1 MDFFPFFSS
10 KLKKNIFFNFFLKR
24 IRCLKYKQQ
33 GIVKVLHTENYHCNN
48 NKVHFV
54 GAILLHITNRC
65 VTNTICFF
73 KWTIRIL
80 LDLFVDRTKRFVI
93 LTTDI
98 VIVIFF
104 QKSTLLLKQIR
115 FCFNDLLHTQLILLH
130 TQLILPLLIDT
141 FSLGTFKENI
151 IRSTQPY

>member
-1 MDFFPFFSS
+1 MCGCSCPVDKSC
-10 KLKKNIFFNFFLKR
+10 R
-24 IRCLKYKQQ
+24 
-33 GIVKVLHTENYHCNN
+33 VHTENYHCNN
-48 NKVHFV
+48 YKVHFV
-54 GAILLHITNRC
+54 GEILLHITNRC

-73 KWTIRIL
+73 KRTICIL
-80 LDLFVDRTKRFVI
+80 MNLFVDRTKRFVI

-104 QKSTLLLKQIR
+104 KKTTLLLKQIR
-115 FCFNDLLHTQLILLH
+115 FCFNDLYHTQSILLHTQLILLH

>member
-1 MDFFPFFSS
+1 MCKKLCIYLIYFLAFSFCPPDEVKLYVVNIKKFVIS
-10 KLKKNIFFNFFLKR
+10 KLSIMFIEKTN
-24 IRCLKYKQQ
+24 YYQTTHWY
-33 GIVKVLHTENYHCNN
+33 GIHHNLRTENYHCNN

-73 KWTIRIL
+73 KWTICIL
-80 LDLFVDRTKRFVI
+80 LDIFVDRTKRFVI

-104 QKSTLLLKQIR
+104 K
-115 FCFNDLLHTQLILLH
+115 NQLC
-130 TQLILPLLIDT
+130 
-141 FSLGTFKENI
+141 
-151 IRSTQPY
+151 Y

>member
-1 MDFFPFFSS
+1 MFIQKQLNFIVFYFSNKIS
-10 KLKKNIFFNFFLKR
+10 IKMCILKR
-24 IRCLKYKQQ
+24 NFESAIS
-33 GIVKVLHTENYHCNN
+33 VHTENYHCNN

-73 KWTIRIL
+73 KWTICIL

-104 QKSTLLLKQIR
+104 KKTTLLLKQIQ
-115 FCFNDLLHTQLILLH
+115 FCFNDLLHSQLILLH
-130 TQLILPLLIDT
+130 TQLILPPLIDT

>member
-1 MDFFPFFSS
+1 MCIGVTCYKSTCWCNM
-10 KLKKNIFFNFFLKR
+10 LQ
-24 IRCLKYKQQ
+24 KYVLVQH
-33 GIVKVLHTENYHCNN
+33 VTKVHTENYHCNN

-65 VTNTICFF
+65 VTNTIYFF
-73 KWTIRIL
+73 KWTICIL

-104 QKSTLLLKQIR
+104 KKTTLLLKQIR
-115 FCFNDLLHTQLILLH
+115 FCFNDLLHRQLILLH
-130 TQLILPLLIDT
+130 TQLILPPLIDT